1 MTAITWIGILG
12 SVMAL
17 GFIANGV
24 RMIRSKKFHASNA
37 GQLHIA
43 TAVIFMAVLWA
54 VVLGVMS

>member
-1 MTAITWIGILG
+1 
-12 SVMAL
+12 MAL